1 MRISDCHGRGVAD
14 LVGVGMKW
22 THIANDPITGCKIY
36 VSGALRVLLADAE
49 TAEYKETNRFHI
61 SISHPRRYPK
71 WDEISDARYALLPN
85 EVTMMM
91 YLPPR
96 EEYVNLHKN
105 CFHLHESR
113 EGIA

>member
-1 MRISDCHGRGVAD
+1 
-14 LVGVGMKW
+14 MKW
-22 THIANDPITGCKIY
+22 KRVGDDPFSGCKMY
-36 VSGALRVLLADAE
+36 LSGALKVLLADE
-49 TAEYKETNRFHI
+49 GTAEYKITGRFHL
-61 SISHPRRYPK
+61 SISHPHRYPK
-71 WDEISDARYALLPN
+71 WDEIASARYTLVPN

-113 EGIA
+113 EEF